1 VSGSLRIGQ
10 VILLET
16 ALDFLGLGVQ
26 EPTASWG
33 NMLSNAETY
42 FYHSVWLVVLP
53 GLATFL
59 TVVATNLLGNAL
71 RDALD
76 PRLRGLR

>member
-1 VSGSLRIGQ
+1 
-10 VILLET
+10 
-16 ALDFLGLGVQ
+16 
-26 EPTASWG
+26 
-33 NMLSNAETY
+33 MLSNSETY

-76 PRLRGLR
+76 PRLRGLA